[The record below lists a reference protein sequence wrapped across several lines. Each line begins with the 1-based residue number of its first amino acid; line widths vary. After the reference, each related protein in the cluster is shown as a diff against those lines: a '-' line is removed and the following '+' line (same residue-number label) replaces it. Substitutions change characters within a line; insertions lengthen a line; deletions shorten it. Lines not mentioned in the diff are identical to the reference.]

1 MKTKAPQLI
10 EIFKSGQHTA
20 MSGVTISFSE
30 SDIAATAA
38 SYNPALHEAPLVVGH
53 PAADLPAYGWVSGL
67 QFADGVLSAL
77 PSDVDP
83 EFAELV
89 NMRRFGKISASFYEP
104 TSPNN
109 PVPGVYYLRHVGFL
123 GAQPPAVKGLR
134 SPQFASDDTLVIC
147 FECSSPSLVLDSSL
161 PAGMTISPAVEL
173 PTGDKPVMT
182 PEQIAAKE
190 AELQQKQ
197 ERIDAEKAEL
207 ATKQTA
213 FSEQESKLH
222 QQLAKTKATELDTL
236 VGELI
241 KEGRVLPKD
250 KNGLIAFMSA
260 DKPTDVIEFAENG
273 AVVKQSSNEWL
284 VGFLKSLPVQVDF
297 AEVAGSDKSTGK
309 PLDNKTIARRAQ
321 AYKAKMDAQGVN
333 LSYAE
338 AVDGVLANEDGATA

>member
-1 MKTKAPQLI
+1 MKTQIPLQ
-10 EIFKSGQHTA
+10 IFKSGSHTA
-20 MSGVTISFSE
+20 TSGVTITFSE
-30 SDIAATAA
+30 VDVAATAA
-38 SYNPALHEAPLVVGH
+38 NYNPALHEAPLVVGH
-53 PAADLPAYGWVSGL
+53 PTADLPAYGWVAGL
-67 QFADGVLSAL
+67 SFADGVLSAL
-77 PSDVDP
+77 PRDVDAD
-83 EFAELV
+83 FAELV
-89 NMRRFGKISASFYEP
+89 NTRRFGKISASFYEP
-104 TSPNN
+104 DSPNN
-109 PVPGVYYLRHVGFL
+109 PVQGIYYLRHVGFL
-123 GAQPPAVKGLR
+123 GAQPPAVKGLKN
-134 SPQFASDDTLVIC
+134 PQFADSDDELVIC
-147 FECSSPSLVLDSSL
+147 FECS
-161 PAGMTISPAVEL
+161 TPAVEFS
-173 PTGDKPVMT
+173 TGDKPVMT

-190 AELQQKQ
+190 AELNQRQ
-197 ERIDAEKAEL
+197 EQMDAEKAEL
-207 ATKQTA
+207 ATKQIA

-250 KNGLIAFMSA
+250 KNGLVAFMAA
-260 DKPTDVIEFAENG
+260 DKPSDIIEFAENG

-284 VGFLKSLPVQVDF
+284 VGFLKSLPAQVDF